1 MLVPSTNTRARCT
14 YLLTYLLRLLRRAR
28 LVQLLAQLL
37 LRRLPR
43 ERRGA
48 SRVGARAAWVSMR
61 CAGTC
66 NTHGRMHAGVQG
78 VQGVQGAQGV
88 QGVQGVQTCSRAIS
102 LLANSSWRR
111 SECASAAW
119 LGGGVAW

>member
-1 MLVPSTNTRARCT
+1 MGIATPGAGVSTGHYYPLCG
-14 YLLTYLLRLLRRAR
+14 
-28 LVQLLAQLL
+28 
-37 LRRLPR
+37 
-43 ERRGA
+43 RGA
-48 SRVGARAAWVSMR
+48 KAKVKVAVE
-61 CAGTC
+61 
-66 NTHGRMHAGVQG
+66 VQEVPEVPK
-78 VQGVQGAQGV
+78 VQEMLEVQEMPEVQEVQGV